1 MNALLQILA
10 SHGTRILG
18 IVQGSVALLCGM
30 TGLIPD
36 SHMKWWLAASALLT
50 YWRGQVNSN
59 TITANSAAVVLSPK
73 LDKTPVK

>member
-1 MNALLQILA
+1 MNAISAIWSVFQ

-36 SHMKWWLAASALLT
+36 SHMKYWLAASALLT
-50 YWRGQVNSN
+50 FWRGQVNANTLSN
-59 TITANSAAVVLSPK
+59 TLPAPQPK
-73 LDKTPVK
+73 AQVKP